1 MIKIRLYCGE
11 IGDCDL
17 KEYKLFYKLRNKE
30 NRTQSEELLLKYHK
44 ILSAISEILVD
55 ESKMHMNSETAIDKI
70 RIIISENI

>member
-1 MIKIRLYCGE
+1 M
-11 IGDCDL
+11 